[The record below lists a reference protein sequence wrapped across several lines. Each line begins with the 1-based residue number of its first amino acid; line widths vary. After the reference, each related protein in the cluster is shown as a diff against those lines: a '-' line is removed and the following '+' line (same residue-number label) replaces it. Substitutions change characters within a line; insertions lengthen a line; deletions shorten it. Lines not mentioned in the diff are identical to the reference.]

1 MRETFPDI
9 DAALAAAFGPE
20 TECVPVYARNL
31 SDARA
36 SLARAREHREAMLAA
51 ALESALD
58 GGAFKHPQI
67 VTRGREALA
76 LARGETA
83 ERRRA

>member
-1 MRETFPDI
+1 MDATFPDI
-9 DAALAAAFGPE
+9 DSALAAAFSPE

-31 SDARA
+31 AEARA
-36 SLARAREHREAMLAA
+36 SLARAREHREAMLSA

-67 VTRGREALA
+67 VTMAREALA
-76 LARGETA
+76 LARGEA
-83 ERRRA
+83 AGRRRA